1 MSITAL
7 QKYNS
12 KWDSQC
18 KKSEGRSLTMTD
30 VSVYGVFVDNE
41 SIFFVYLSVCI
52 NELPKN
58 RQGFYSFYSLI
69 YVIDIQTWTVI

>member
-7 QKYNS
+7 QEYTS

-30 VSVYGVFVDNE
+30 VSVYGVSVDSE
-41 SIFFVYLSVCI
+41 TIFFVYLSVCL
-52 NELPKN
+52 NELPKK
-58 RQGFYSFYSLI
+58 R
-69 YVIDIQTWTVI
+69 